1 MIHDLRSAPGAA
13 SATEIVAPRV
23 RRPFLLDAAHPAS
36 EWQPA
41 AAQTFCADWQGKNG
55 EAGHETQVQVVW
67 SEEALYVRFQS
78 HYRELN
84 LFPDAV
90 SGARR
95 DRLWERDVAEVFLQP
110 DPSQPSSYCEFEVS
124 PNGMWLDLSIS
135 HAGRADLKSEMQSSA
150 FLDEKA
156 RTWAAE
162 LAIPMRSLTPAFD
175 PRFPW
180 KANFF
185 RVEGRREPRRY
196 MCWRPTHSHKPDFH
210 VPGAFGVLR
219 FTDGP

>member
-1 MIHDLRSAPGAA
+1 MIQDLRSAPSAA
-13 SATEIVAPRV
+13 IATEIVASRICQPI
-23 RRPFLLDAAHPAS
+23 LLDAGHPAP
-36 EWQPA
+36 EWQRA
-41 AAQTFCADWQGKNG
+41 AAQTFCADWQGNNG
-55 EAGHETQVQVVW
+55 EAGHETQVRVLW
-67 SEEALYVRFQS
+67 SEDAVYVRFKS

-90 SGARR
+90 PGTRR
-95 DRLWERDVAEVFLQP
+95 DRLWERDVAEVFLQS
-110 DPSQPSSYCEFEVS
+110 DPSRPNSYCEFEVS

-135 HAGRADLKSEMQSSA
+135 RAGRADLKSYMQSSV

-175 PRFPW
+175 HQSPW

-185 RVEGRREPRRY
+185 RVEGRQEPRRY

-210 VPGAFGVLR
+210 VPGAFGLLR
-219 FTDGP
+219 FAEDL